1 MSTGEIVL
9 ASVRPLH
16 AQLCSACE
24 DGVSD
29 TGPGEADARGLSRL
43 CGPVAHPVFPFRT
56 RGARLRKNR
65 PTSRGCSPQGGS
77 GVCKATATHR
87 TGGTLVP
94 LSKAFSAT
102 ALRHTEK
109 APDLTGAG
117 CRTAGVQ
124 QPPGATPRVGPDAPA
139 WPRDPPAPGPCPTTL
154 TTRPQGCERSSPVG
168 VEGTP

>member
-9 ASVRPLH
+9 ALVRPLH

-29 TGPGEADARGLSRL
+29 TGPGEADARGPSCLH
-43 CGPVAHPVFPFRT
+43 GHVA
-56 RGARLRKNR
+56 R
-65 PTSRGCSPQGGS
+65 PG
-77 GVCKATATHR
+77 
-87 TGGTLVP
+87 VP
-94 LSKAFSAT
+94 LSYTRSSASEEPT
-102 ALRHTEK
+102 DEPRLQSPGRKRRVQSHSYSSHGRDSRPSLQSFFGNGAPSLRKGTRSDRRRMSHRGGSA
-109 APDLTGAG
+109 APRGY
-117 CRTAGVQ
+117 
-124 QPPGATPRVGPDAPA
+124 PRVEPDAPA